1 MGTCYGRAGYTSH
14 MRTSN
19 ELLVEIYRL
28 LPEVDARRDA
38 SLDASGPPP
47 DLAGVR
53 TGPGNP
59 VEASAYRREALLHP
73 LAELYTIATEAGR
86 APTDER
92 SPIAYLLAERP
103 DVPPAPLER
112 VLRALNAL
120 LEPAAKPCPLNH
132 EEGGNLEPTPRGYY
146 CPQCGIERTEED
158 LNTLRGWIIKQ
169 ADPLV
174 TRSQASQLLGVPRG
188 TLRVWIHRGRLTEH
202 EGRLRLSDVRA
213 LLAGGQKVR

>member
-1 MGTCYGRAGYTSH
+1 

-19 ELLVEIYRL
+19 ELLVEIHRL
-28 LPEVDARRDA
+28 LPEVDALLGA
-38 SLDASGPPP
+38 SLDASAPPP
-47 DLAGVR
+47 DLAGVH
-53 TGPGNP
+53 TGPGRP
-59 VEASAYRREALLHP
+59 VEASALRREAMLHP
-73 LAELYTIATEAGR
+73 LAELWAIAAEAGR

-103 DVPPAPLER
+103 DLPPAPLER

-120 LEPAAKPCPLNH
+120 LEPVAKPCPLNH
-132 EEGGNLEPTPRGYY
+132 EEGGALEPTPRGYY
-146 CPQCGIERTEED
+146 CPECDIERTEDD
-158 LNTLRGWIIKQ
+158 LNILRGWIIQQ

-202 EGRLRLSDVRA
+202 EGHLRLSEVRA
-213 LLAGGQKVR
+213 LVAGGRKVG